1 MECPGDVVLG
11 EVVGAVASVPGV
23 LAAGPGQL
31 VREGGDEVVECPGD
45 DGVVVGGDI
54 EGYDADGI
62 ANPWTAGKKGPGS
75 RGSSD
80 PSPRPQPFRCLL
92 QHLPHPR
99 PSVTF
104 ENRADFPP
112 YGNAPVS
119 VVLAQRKLHVK
130 EWDPPKDGHDGVR
143 KEEGPCGRRETVLL
157 PAHSC
162 PQISPLMW
170 RCAQS
175 RLPGLSALRE
185 ETADKVAGTIQCEP
199 VWVGEPDCWHCR
211 VTWAGSLSIALFVLS
226 FF

>member
-31 VREGGDEVVECPGD
+31 LREGGDEVVECPGD
-45 DGVVVGGDI
+45 DGVVVGGDV

-62 ANPWTAGKKGPGS
+62 ANPWTAGEKGQAHRAAQTQVPGP
-75 RGSSD
+75 SSLGAF
-80 PSPRPQPFRCLL
+80 SSTF
-92 QHLPHPR
+92 PHPR

-104 ENRADFPP
+104 ENGADFPP
-112 YGNAPVS
+112 YRNAPIS

-157 PAHSC
+157 PAHRC
-162 PQISPLMW
+162 PQISPLTW
-170 RCAQS
+170 RCAHS
-175 RLPGLSALRE
+175 RLPGLSAL
-185 ETADKVAGTIQCEP
+185 
-199 VWVGEPDCWHCR
+199 
-211 VTWAGSLSIALFVLS
+211 
-226 FF
+226 